1 MSKRIVKPSTYL
13 IEVKA
18 LSDRIVKAQQPI
30 RILDAI
36 KWDDNIKQAFFKGK
50 CKNPPIVTTDYY
62 QNRPLGFDPAEKK
75 QEFYQIERDLVR
87 KLGQLNP
94 LSVIMRRISRE
105 YQDVVCMLEARGTPG
120 FSNISQ

>member
-50 CKNPPIVTTDYY
+50 C
-62 QNRPLGFDPAEKK
+62 
-75 QEFYQIERDLVR
+75 
-87 KLGQLNP
+87 
-94 LSVIMRRISRE
+94 
-105 YQDVVCMLEARGTPG
+105 
-120 FSNISQ
+120 